1 MKYLFLV
8 YLILKTLTED
18 EDIYFVLN
26 HFRHGIRSPLKLDEE
41 NKDTFGN
48 EWSNGPG
55 ELTLNGIRQHYLI
68 GITNKN
74 KYKNLLNFDYKSKE
88 ILVYST
94 NLNRTIMSA
103 QAQLSGMY
111 NNIHYDFKL
120 IKGEN
125 KLPYNL
131 SNIYYDENFNYYPVP
146 IHNYEER
153 RINNKIKMVKV
164 MDYLWVQRCKR
175 NLEKR
180 KKNMNNK
187 TLTENKVNY
196 MLEKYYNN
204 INKSTS
210 IEENFQNIFI
220 FCDAIISNYYE
231 NRIIEEYKDNIE
243 EVKKDCFDFESFKQ
257 IEIEQSYYA
266 KDTGI
271 YTMSLM
277 IENILNWMEY
287 RVKYNTL
294 NATSGFPKYVMY
306 SGHDST
312 LIAMQRY
319 LKDSLNINFN
329 YTPFAS
335 SQYFELKKN
344 NNNNLFFVEIYYNNE
359 KVYRDEFS
367 EFEKKVKKIL
377 IPHLNVVYYCEG
389 INYDVKI
396 SIFLIC
402 LFLFLFIVSV
412 SLINLFMQKL
422 KGIKNYNHG
431 DIIGNPI

>member
-68 GITNKN
+68 GIRNKN

-180 KKNMNNK
+180 KKNLNNK
-187 TLTENKVNY
+187 KLTENKINY

-210 IEENFQNIFI
+210 IEDNFQNIFI

-319 LKDSLNINFN
+319 LKDGLNINFN